1 MHFFN
6 LKLLLLQ
13 KPALGNVIKDINGG
27 GHRVTLLVR
36 GPAKNYFFYKVC
48 WPLYSRIFGVTG
60 TSLMV
65 PKIVPTIGKCQSS
78 HVDIGL

>member
-1 MHFFN
+1 MHHLN
-6 LKLLLLQ
+6 LKPLLLQ

-27 GHRVTLLVR
+27 GHRVTLPVR
-36 GPAKNYFFYKVC
+36 GPAKNYLFYKVC
-48 WPLYSRIFGVTG
+48 CPLYSRVLRAIA

-78 HVDIGL
+78 PVDIGL